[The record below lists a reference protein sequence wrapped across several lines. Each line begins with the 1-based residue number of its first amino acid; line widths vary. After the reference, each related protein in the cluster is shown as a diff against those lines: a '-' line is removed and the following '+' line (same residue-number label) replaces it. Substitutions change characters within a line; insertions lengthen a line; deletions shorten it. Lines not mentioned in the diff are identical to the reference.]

1 MLPIQIP
8 GNPNLEFRLLETS
21 DLEDLQIFCDHCT
34 SLNLKNNDSFKSIKL
49 DKMSMPYGQYF
60 IGYDHDKKQIW
71 NLAGV
76 HQLPEVGEH
85 AWRCLFRGVQLPGY
99 SMNQG
104 LSRDFF
110 KTGYQ
115 FSYVLEMQVRF
126 ILQHDPISE
135 FYTSTNNLNN
145 DEYFSKSQ
153 NLDQNMLPLLVKRGI
168 FTKAHDDFTLYNTK
182 QSIWK
187 LNFNTYLQE
196 RKKSIGF

>member
-1 MLPIQIP
+1 
-8 GNPNLEFRLLETS
+8 
-21 DLEDLQIFCDHCT
+21 
-34 SLNLKNNDSFKSIKL
+34 
-49 DKMSMPYGQYF
+49 
-60 IGYDHDKKQIW
+60 
-71 NLAGV
+71 
-76 HQLPEVGEH
+76 
-85 AWRCLFRGVQLPGY
+85 
-99 SMNQG
+99 
-104 LSRDFF
+104 
-110 KTGYQ
+110 
-115 FSYVLEMQVRF
+115 MQVRF